1 MRIICGDMS
10 TFLGA
15 NCCLRA
21 APALRRDLQKQA
33 RAVGSSATKGTIFEP
48 VAGPAR
54 FFSSIWTHPRRQGPG
69 EHVRSL
75 AWNQH
80 HQPWRNPTRRIAQQ
94 RRTFF
99 GSSRVIVNYVDLPPG
114 YEDEEGLSFGKEAEI
129 DQAAANTIFRGSSDM
144 TLWRAN
150 KLLKILHG
158 RRVAGSLE
166 DPEVRGNTASFTD
179 REIRQGLE
187 WLRAHVPVDEITNAG
202 LRAEDELRVLEGATA
217 GSEEAGADDG
227 AAQKDD
233 PAVGGRSSPWL
244 YRGSGDKN
252 VYGESIIDKIRARN
266 VARREAEEKALE
278 EKRKQEEEAGQ
289 QNWGGLST
297 TSTQGGAGARQVAM
311 SAKEAAYRAEAESS
325 LEAPP
330 ETPRWRLLLPTTLFV
345 AALLP
350 LMWWASGFYTP
361 PPEDRR
367 LLPWLSRENATVYA
381 LLLANLAVYV
391 AWRRMGAWRFLNKHA
406 IMDMVMPRPY
416 GAVAAIF
423 SHQAASHLGE
433 NMFVLWL
440 LGGLLLHGGDASR
453 AEYLAVF
460 IGSGAAGFLASLYK
474 CVLTRHLT
482 YGLGASSAVFGVIC
496 CYFWLHRF
504 EGFKILDLPPD
515 PANGIQ
521 GLGIIGL
528 IVGLNLIP
536 LFRRLPGQKDW
547 ISHLA
552 GIATGIGF
560 ARLIEE
566 RRKGEKKDE
575 KLTLKKENADK
586 VGEDTPEGKQKS

>member
-1 MRIICGDMS
+1 MS
-10 TFLGA
+10 TFLGV

-21 APALRRDLQKQA
+21 APGLRLNLQKQA
-33 RAVGSSATKGTIFEP
+33 RAVGSGASRGIILEP
-48 VAGPAR
+48 VSGSAR
-54 FFSSIWTHPRRQGPG
+54 LFTSICINMRRQCPG
-69 EHVRSL
+69 EHVRNL
-75 AWNQH
+75 ARYQS
-80 HQPWRNPTRRIAQQ
+80 HQPRRSSTRRVEQQ

-99 GSSRVIVNYVDLPPG
+99 GSSRVVTKYVDLPPG
-114 YEDEEGLSFGKEAEI
+114 YEDEEGLPFRREDLDRSATV
-129 DQAAANTIFRGSSDM
+129 DIFRGSPDM
-144 TLWRAN
+144 TPHRAN
-150 KLLKILHG
+150 KLLRILHG

-166 DPEVRGNTASFTD
+166 DPEVQANTASYTV
-179 REIRQGLE
+179 REIKQGLE
-187 WLRAHVPVDEITNAG
+187 WLRANVPVDEITNAG
-202 LRAEDELRVLEGATA
+202 LRAEDELRVLESAA
-217 GSEEAGADDG
+217 ESEANEDG
-227 AAQKDD
+227 AAGKNTSTT
-233 PAVGGRSSPWL
+233 GKSSPWSL
-244 YRGSGDKN
+244 YRQAGDDN

-297 TSTQGGAGARQVAM
+297 ETGGTRQVAM
-311 SAKEAAYRAEAESS
+311 SPKEEAYRAEATSG

-330 ETPRWRLLLPTTLFV
+330 ETPRWRLLLPTTVFV

-350 LMWWASGFYTP
+350 LLWWASEIYSAP
-361 PPEDRR
+361 ADDSR
-367 LLPWLSRENATVYA
+367 LLAPWLTQENATVYGLI
-381 LLLANLAVYV
+381 LLNLVVFV
-391 AWRRMGAWRFLNKHA
+391 AWRRMGAWMFLNKHA
-406 IMDMVMPRPY
+406 IMDMVAPRPT

-423 SHQAASHLGE
+423 SHQATSHLVE
-433 NMFVLWL
+433 NMFVFWL
-440 LGGLLLHGGDASR
+440 LGGLLLHDANR

-460 IGSGAAGFLASLYK
+460 LGSGAAGFLASLYK

-482 YGLGASSAVFGVIC
+482 YGLGASSAIFGVIC
-496 CYFWLHRF
+496 CYFWIHRF

-536 LFRRLPGQKDW
+536 LFRQLPGQKDW

-560 ARLIEE
+560 AKLIEE
-566 RRKGEKKDE
+566 RRESD
-575 KLTLKKENADK
+575 KKEEGRTLE
-586 VGEDTPEGKQKS
+586 GEVVST

>member
-1 MRIICGDMS
+1 MS

-21 APALRRDLQKQA
+21 VPALRRNLQKQA
-33 RAVGSSATKGTIFEP
+33 RAVTSSATRTNIFKFEP
-48 VAGPAR
+48 VAGSGR
-54 FFSSIWTHPRRQGPG
+54 LFSSIWITSWHQGSK
-69 EHVRSL
+69 EHVRNF
-75 AWNQH
+75 ARNQH
-80 HQPWRNPTRRIAQQ
+80 QQPWRSSPRHVEQQ
-94 RRTFF
+94 RRAFF
-99 GSSRVIVNYVDLPPG
+99 GSSRVVTNYVDLPPG
-114 YEDEEGLSFGKEAEI
+114 YEDEEGLPFGKDGEM
-129 DQAAANTIFRGSSDM
+129 DQATISTIFPGSSDM
-144 TLWRAN
+144 TPWRAN
-150 KLLKILHG
+150 KLLRILHG

-166 DPEVRGNTASFTD
+166 DPEVRVNTASFTN
-179 REIRQGLE
+179 REIKQGLE
-187 WLRAHVPVDEITNAG
+187 WLRANVPVDEITNAG
-202 LRAEDELRVLEGATA
+202 LRAEDELRVLESAA
-217 GSEEAGADDG
+217 ESEADADG
-227 AAQKDD
+227 GTTQKD
-233 PAVGGRSSPWL
+233 PSAGGKSSPWL
-244 YRGSGDKN
+244 YRESGDKN

-297 TSTQGGAGARQVAM
+297 TQGGSGNRQVAM
-311 SAKEAAYRAEAESS
+311 SAKEEAYRAAAESG

-330 ETPRWRLLLPTTLFV
+330 ETPRWRLLLSTTIFV
-345 AALLP
+345 AALVP
-350 LMWWASGFYTP
+350 LLWWASGFYTAP
-361 PPEDRR
+361 AEDKR
-367 LLPWLSRENATVYA
+367 LAPWLSQESATVYA
-381 LLLANLAVYV
+381 LILANLAVFV
-391 AWRRMGAWRFLNKHA
+391 AWKRMGLWRFLNKHA
-406 IMDMVMPRPY
+406 ILDMVSPRPH
-416 GAVAAIF
+416 GAVTAIF

-460 IGSGAAGFLASLYK
+460 LGSGAAGFLASLYK

-536 LFRRLPGQKDW
+536 LFRQLPGQKDW

-566 RRKGEKKDE
+566 RRKSEKKDG
-575 KLTLKKENADK
+575 TLGLEGENTDQVSEETTK
-586 VGEDTPEGKQKS
+586 VEQKS

>member
-1 MRIICGDMS
+1 MS

-21 APALRRDLQKQA
+21 APVLRRSLQKQA
-33 RAVGSSATKGTIFEP
+33 RVVSSSATSGTTLEP
-48 VAGPAR
+48 VAGSAR
-54 FFSSIWTHPRRQGPG
+54 LFSSIWIAPRHQVPK
-69 EHVRSL
+69 EHARTF
-75 AWNQH
+75 ARNQPQ
-80 HQPWRNPTRRIAQQ
+80 QPWRSPTRRIGQQ

-99 GSSRVIVNYVDLPPG
+99 GSSRVVTNYVDLPPG
-114 YEDEEGLSFGKEAEI
+114 YEDGEGLPFGKDELDKATTT
-129 DQAAANTIFRGSSDM
+129 TIFGGSADM
-144 TLWRAN
+144 TPWRAN
-150 KLLKILHG
+150 KLLRILHG

-166 DPEVRGNTASFTD
+166 DPEVQANTASFTD
-179 REIRQGLE
+179 REVRQGLD

-202 LRAEDELRVLEGATA
+202 LRAEDELRVLESAA
-217 GSEEAGADDG
+217 GSEADADAPAGE
-227 AAQKDD
+227 D
-233 PAVGGRSSPWL
+233 PSVGRKSSPWL
-244 YRGSGDKN
+244 YRETGDKN

-278 EKRKQEEEAGQ
+278 EKRKQEEEAAQ

-297 TSTQGGAGARQVAM
+297 TQGRGARQVAM
-311 SAKEAAYRAEAESS
+311 SAKEEAYRAEATSG
-325 LEAPP
+325 LDAPP
-330 ETPRWRLLLPTTLFV
+330 ETPRWRLLLPTTVFV
-345 AALLP
+345 AALVP
-350 LMWWASGFYTP
+350 LLWWASGFYTA

-367 LLPWLSRENATVYA
+367 LVPWLTQGNATVYA
-381 LLLANLAVYV
+381 LMLANLAVFV
-391 AWRRMGAWRFLNKHA
+391 AWRRMGWWKFMNKHA
-406 IMDMVMPRPY
+406 ILDMVEPRPL
-416 GAVAAIF
+416 GAVSAIF
-423 SHQAASHLGE
+423 SHQAASHLAE

-460 IGSGAAGFLASLYK
+460 LGSGAAGFLASLYK

-566 RRKGEKKDE
+566 RREGEKKNENLVLDG
-575 KLTLKKENADK
+575 ENANGG
-586 VGEDTPEGKQKS
+586 GEDTAKGKQNS

>member
-1 MRIICGDMS
+1 MRKTCGDMS
-10 TFLGA
+10 TFLGV

-21 APALRRDLQKQA
+21 APALRLNLQKQA
-33 RAVGSSATKGTIFEP
+33 RAVGSGATRAITFEAVP
-48 VAGPAR
+48 GSGR
-54 FFSSIWTHPRRQGPG
+54 LFSSICITARRQGPG
-69 EHVRSL
+69 EDVRNL
-75 AWNQH
+75 ARIQSQ
-80 HQPWRNPTRRIAQQ
+80 QPWRSSTRRIQKQ

-99 GSSRVIVNYVDLPPG
+99 GPSRVVTNYVDLPPG
-114 YEDEEGLSFGKEAEI
+114 YEDEEGLSFGKEEL
-129 DQAAANTIFRGSSDM
+129 DQSTTINIFGGSPDM
-144 TLWRAN
+144 TPWRAT
-150 KLLKILHG
+150 KLLRILHG

-166 DPEVRGNTASFTD
+166 DPEVQVNTASFTD
-179 REIRQGLE
+179 REVRQALE
-187 WLRAHVPVDEITNAG
+187 WLRANVPVDEITNAG
-202 LRAEDELRVLEGATA
+202 LRAEDELRVLESAA
-217 GSEEAGADDG
+217 ESEANEDG
-227 AAQKDD
+227 AAGKD
-233 PAVGGRSSPWL
+233 ASASGKSSPWSL
-244 YRGSGDKN
+244 YKKSGEDN

-297 TSTQGGAGARQVAM
+297 QTGGARQVAM
-311 SAKEAAYRAEAESS
+311 SAKEEAYRAEATSDF
-325 LEAPP
+325 EAPP
-330 ETPRWRLLLPTTLFV
+330 ETPRWRLLLPTTVFV
-345 AALLP
+345 AALVP
-350 LMWWASGFYTP
+350 LLWWASGFYTP

-367 LLPWLSRENATVYA
+367 LVPWLTQENATVYGLV
-381 LLLANLAVYV
+381 LLNLAVFV
-391 AWRRMGAWRFLNKHA
+391 AWRRMGAWRFMNKHA
-406 IMDMVMPRPY
+406 IMDMVSPRPT

-440 LGGLLLHGGDASR
+440 LGGLLLHGGDTNR

-460 IGSGAAGFLASLYK
+460 LGSGAAGFLASLYK

-482 YGLGASSAVFGVIC
+482 YGLGASSAVFGAIC
-496 CYFWLHRF
+496 CYFWIHRF

-536 LFRRLPGQKDW
+536 LFRQLPGQKDW

-552 GIATGIGF
+552 GIATGITF
-560 ARLIEE
+560 ARLIEQ
-566 RRKGEKKDE
+566 RRESEKRNE
-575 KLTLKKENADK
+575 AHI
-586 VGEDTPEGKQKS
+586 PEGETAGTGNEETAQDKHKS

>member
-1 MRIICGDMS
+1 MS

-21 APALRRDLQKQA
+21 VPVLRRNLQKQA
-33 RAVGSSATKGTIFEP
+33 RAVSSSATRGTTLEP
-48 VAGPAR
+48 VAVPAR
-54 FFSSIWTHPRRQGPG
+54 LFSSIWIAPRHQGPK
-69 EHVRSL
+69 EHIRTF
-75 AWNQH
+75 ARNQPQ
-80 HQPWRNPTRRIAQQ
+80 QPWRISTRRIGQQ

-99 GSSRVIVNYVDLPPG
+99 GSSRVVTNYVDLPPG
-114 YEDEEGLSFGKEAEI
+114 YEDGEGLPFGKDELDKATI
-129 DQAAANTIFRGSSDM
+129 TTIFGGSADM
-144 TLWRAN
+144 TPWRAN
-150 KLLKILHG
+150 KLLRILHG

-166 DPEVRGNTASFTD
+166 DPEVQVNTASFTD
-179 REIRQGLE
+179 REIKQGLD

-202 LRAEDELRVLEGATA
+202 LRAEDELRVLESAAESGADADAPAGEDPTA
-217 GSEEAGADDG
+217 GR
-227 AAQKDD
+227 K
-233 PAVGGRSSPWL
+233 SSPWL
-244 YRGSGDKN
+244 YRETGDKN

-278 EKRKQEEEAGQ
+278 EKRKQEEEAAQ

-297 TSTQGGAGARQVAM
+297 TQGGGARQVAM
-311 SAKEAAYRAEAESS
+311 SAKEEAYRAEATSG
-325 LEAPP
+325 LDAPP
-330 ETPRWRLLLPTTLFV
+330 ETPRWRLLLPTTVFV
-345 AALLP
+345 AALVP
-350 LMWWASGFYTP
+350 LLWWASGFYTA

-367 LLPWLSRENATVYA
+367 LVPWLTQGNATVYA
-381 LLLANLAVYV
+381 LMLANLAVFV
-391 AWRRMGAWRFLNKHA
+391 AWRRMGWWKFLNKHA
-406 IMDMVMPRPY
+406 ILDMVEPRPL
-416 GAVAAIF
+416 GAVSAIF
-423 SHQAASHLGE
+423 SHQAASHLAE

-453 AEYLAVF
+453 AEYLTVF
-460 IGSGAAGFLASLYK
+460 VGSGAAGFLASLYK

-566 RRKGEKKDE
+566 RRKGEKE
-575 KLTLKKENADK
+575 SENLVLEGENANEG
-586 VGEDTPEGKQKS
+586 GEDTAKGEQNS

>member
-1 MRIICGDMS
+1 MS
-10 TFLGA
+10 TFIGV

-21 APALRRDLQKQA
+21 APALRRNLQKQA

-54 FFSSIWTHPRRQGPG
+54 SFSSSIWTVPQHQGPG
-69 EHVRSL
+69 EHVRNL
-75 AWNQH
+75 ARNRHQ
-80 HQPWRNPTRRIAQQ
+80 QPWRSSVRRIGQQ
-94 RRTFF
+94 RRTLF
-99 GSSRVIVNYVDLPPG
+99 GSSRVITNYVDLPPG
-114 YEDEEGLSFGKEAEI
+114 YEDEEGLSFGKEDEL
-129 DQAAANTIFRGSSDM
+129 DQSLINTIFWGSSDM
-144 TLWRAN
+144 TSWRAN

-166 DPEVRGNTASFTD
+166 DPEVQVNTASFTD
-179 REIRQGLE
+179 REIQQGLE
-187 WLRAHVPVDEITNAG
+187 WLRTHVPVDEITNAG
-202 LRAEDELRVLEGATA
+202 LRAEDELRVLEGAA
-217 GSEEAGADDG
+217 ESEADADG
-227 AAQKDD
+227 ATQKD
-233 PAVGGRSSPWL
+233 PGAGGRSSPWL
-244 YRGSGDKN
+244 YRESGDKN

-266 VARREAEEKALE
+266 IARREAEEKALE
-278 EKRKQEEEAGQ
+278 EKRKREEEAGQ

-297 TSTQGGAGARQVAM
+297 TQGGGAARQVAM
-311 SAKEAAYRAEAESS
+311 SAKEEAYRAEATSG

-330 ETPRWRLLLPTTLFV
+330 ETPRWRLLLPTTAFV
-345 AALLP
+345 AALVP
-350 LMWWASGFYTP
+350 LLWWASGFYTAP
-361 PPEDRR
+361 AEDRR
-367 LLPWLSRENATVYA
+367 LAPWLTQESATVYA
-381 LLLANLAVYV
+381 LMLVNLAVFV
-391 AWRRMGAWRFLNKHA
+391 AWRRMGAWKFMNKHA
-406 IMDMVMPRPY
+406 IMDMVEPRPL

-423 SHQAASHLGE
+423 SHQAASHLAE

-440 LGGLLLHGGDASR
+440 LGGLLLHGGDAGR

-460 IGSGAAGFLASLYK
+460 VGSGAAGFLASLYK

-482 YGLGASSAVFGVIC
+482 FGLGASSAVFGVIC

-536 LFRRLPGQKDW
+536 LFRSLPGQKDW

-560 ARLIEE
+560 AGLIEE
-566 RRKGEKKDE
+566 RRQSEKKDE
-575 KLTLKKENADK
+575 KLNLEGDHAGK
-586 VGEDTPEGKQKS
+586 VGDDTAKGKQES

>member
-1 MRIICGDMS
+1 MRITCGDMS

-21 APALRRDLQKQA
+21 APALRRNLQKQA
-33 RAVGSSATKGTIFEP
+33 QTVSSCATRGTISGP
-48 VAGPAR
+48 AAGPAR
-54 FFSSIWTHPRRQGPG
+54 FFSSIWTIPRRQGPG

-75 AWNQH
+75 ARNQH
-80 HQPWRNPTRRIAQQ
+80 HQPWRNTTRRIAQQ

-99 GSSRVIVNYVDLPPG
+99 GSSRVIANYVDLPPG
-114 YEDEEGLSFGKEAEI
+114 YEDEEGLSFGKEDEL
-129 DQAAANTIFRGSSDM
+129 DQATVTAIFSGSSDM
-144 TLWRAN
+144 TPWRAN

-202 LRAEDELRVLEGATA
+202 LRAEDELRVLERAAESEADADNGTA
-217 GSEEAGADDG
+217 QQDPSAGG
-227 AAQKDD
+227 K
-233 PAVGGRSSPWL
+233 SSPWL
-244 YRGSGDKN
+244 YKESGDKN

-266 VARREAEEKALE
+266 IARREAEEKALE

-297 TSTQGGAGARQVAM
+297 TQGGGARQVAM
-311 SAKEAAYRAEAESS
+311 SAKEEAYRAEAESG

-330 ETPRWRLLLPTTLFV
+330 ETPMWRLLLPTTLFV

-350 LMWWASGFYTP
+350 LMWWASGLYSAP
-361 PPEDRR
+361 AEDRR
-367 LLPWLSRENATVYA
+367 LVPWLTQENATVYA

-391 AWRRMGAWRFLNKHA
+391 AWRRMGAWKFLNKHA
-406 IMDMVMPRPY
+406 IMDMIMPRPH
-416 GAVAAIF
+416 GAVTAIF
-423 SHQAASHLGE
+423 SHQTASHLAE

-460 IGSGAAGFLASLYK
+460 VGSGAAGFLASLYK

-482 YGLGASSAVFGVIC
+482 YGLGASSAVFGVVC

-575 KLTLKKENADK
+575 NLAL
-586 VGEDTPEGKQKS
+586 EGQESTNSDELRTS

>member
-1 MRIICGDMS
+1 MRTICGDMS
-10 TFLGA
+10 TFVGV

-21 APALRRDLQKQA
+21 APALRRNLQK
-33 RAVGSSATKGTIFEP
+33 RAVGAGATIGTVFEP
-48 VAGPAR
+48 AAGSAR
-54 FFSSIWTHPRRQGPG
+54 YFSSIWIIPRRQGPE
-69 EHVRSL
+69 EHTRNL
-75 AWNQH
+75 ARNQPT
-80 HQPWRNPTRRIAQQ
+80 QPWRSPTRRIQQQ

-99 GSSRVIVNYVDLPPG
+99 GSSRVVTDYVDLPPG
-114 YEDEEGLSFGKEAEI
+114 YEDEEGLPFGKEDEL
-129 DQAAANTIFRGSSDM
+129 DQSTIASIFPGSSDM
-144 TLWRAN
+144 TPWRAN
-150 KLLKILHG
+150 KLLKVLHG

-166 DPEVRGNTASFTD
+166 DPEVQVNTASFTD
-179 REIRQGLE
+179 REINQALVY
-187 WLRAHVPVDEITNAG
+187 LREQVPVDEITNAG
-202 LRAEDELRVLEGATA
+202 LRAEDELRALESAKE
-217 GSEEAGADDG
+217 SEADADDG
-227 AAQKDD
+227 TAHKDSTSAAGK
-233 PAVGGRSSPWL
+233 SSPWSL
-244 YRGSGDKN
+244 YRESGDKS

-266 VARREAEEKALE
+266 IARRKAEEKALE

-297 TSTQGGAGARQVAM
+297 TQGPGGARQVAM
-311 SAKEAAYRAEAESS
+311 SAKEEAYRAEATSG

-330 ETPRWRLLLPTTLFV
+330 ETPRWRLLLPTTVFV
-345 AALLP
+345 AALVP
-350 LMWWASGFYTP
+350 LLWWASGFYTP

-367 LLPWLSRENATVYA
+367 LAPWLTQESATVCA
-381 LLLANLAVYV
+381 LLLANLAVFV
-391 AWRRMGAWRFLNKHA
+391 AWRRMGAWKFLNKHA
-406 IMDMVMPRPY
+406 IMDMVAPRPY
-416 GAVAAIF
+416 GAVSAIF
-423 SHQAASHLGE
+423 SHQSGSHLAE
-433 NMFVLWL
+433 NMLVLWL

-460 IGSGAAGFLASLYK
+460 VGSGAAGFLASLYK

-482 YGLGASSAVFGVIC
+482 FGLGASSAVFGVIC
-496 CYFWLHRF
+496 CYFWIHRF

-552 GIATGIGF
+552 GIGTGIGF

-566 RRKGEKKDE
+566 RRENEKK
-575 KLTLKKENADK
+575 N
-586 VGEDTPEGKQKS
+586 GNPIPEGGSPSENSEQVKQKS

>member
-1 MRIICGDMS
+1 MS

-21 APALRRDLQKQA
+21 APALRRNLQKQA
-33 RAVGSSATKGTIFEP
+33 RAVGSAAARGTILDP
-48 VAGPAR
+48 IAGSGR
-54 FFSSIWTHPRRQGPG
+54 LFSSFWIIPRHIGPG
-69 EHVRSL
+69 EHVSNV
-75 AWNQH
+75 AQTQNP
-80 HQPWRNPTRRIAQQ
+80 QPWRNSTRRIEQQ

-99 GSSRVIVNYVDLPPG
+99 GSSRVVTNYVDLPPG
-114 YEDEEGLSFGKEAEI
+114 YDDEKGLPFRKESEL
-129 DQAAANTIFRGSSDM
+129 DKTTVANIFPGSPDM
-144 TLWRAN
+144 TQWRAN
-150 KLLKILHG
+150 KLLMILHG

-166 DPEVRGNTASFTD
+166 DPEVRANTASFTG
-179 REIRQGLE
+179 REIRLALD

-202 LRAEDELRVLEGATA
+202 LRAEDELRMLEGTA
-217 GSEEAGADDG
+217 GSEEDAEG
-227 AAQKDD
+227 AANQKD
-233 PAVGGRSSPWL
+233 PGSGGRSSPWL
-244 YRGSGDKN
+244 YKESGDKN

-278 EKRKQEEEAGQ
+278 EKRKQDEEAGR

-297 TSTQGGAGARQVAM
+297 VEGGSARQVAM
-311 SAKEAAYRAEAESS
+311 SAKEEAYRAEATSG

-330 ETPRWRLLLPTTLFV
+330 ETPRWRLLLPTTAFV
-345 AALLP
+345 AALVP
-350 LMWWASGFYTP
+350 LLWWASGLYTA
-361 PPEDRR
+361 PPEDQR
-367 LLPWLSRENATVYA
+367 LLAPWVSREDATIYA
-381 LLLANLAVYV
+381 LLLANLAVFV
-391 AWRRMGAWRFLNKHA
+391 AWRRMGWWRFMNKHA
-406 IMDMVMPRPY
+406 IMDMVSPRPL

-423 SHQAASHLGE
+423 SHQAASHLAE

-440 LGGLLLHGGDASR
+440 LGGLLLHGGDATP

-460 IGSGAAGFLASLYK
+460 VGSGAAGFLASLYK

-560 ARLIEE
+560 AKLIEE
-566 RRKGEKKDE
+566 RREGEKKNEHLILDGQSDVQGSE
-575 KLTLKKENADK
+575 ETA
-586 VGEDTPEGKQKS
+586 EGKQKS